1 MKDMKKRLIAA
12 LALWM
17 AAGTGAF
24 AQTGVQDV
32 AAKAAEALSQTEEEQ
47 QAAAKPNYWTKFVK
61 FDLGF
66 TNTLLTNWA
75 AGGYNQT
82 TLATGLDANA
92 NYKKGLS
99 YWNNRLQLDYGF
111 LYSDDKPIIQK
122 NKDRIQLDS
131 KWGYKT
137 SEKSKWSYTATFKF
151 LSQFTDTHKFPHPGG
166 DNPSYKDWMDKAI
179 LQSSFLSPGY
189 TTLSLGI
196 DWTPKPWFTV
206 SFSPLTGGFTIVRRE
221 ELRKTYGMQLKE
233 AYESQTANIEGY
245 MYRMAR
251 FQLGAQLEANA
262 KFKINDVFAGETKL
276 VLFSDYLHNPTELRV
291 NWDNKITWQFA
302 KHLALAFQTWLIYDP
317 NVLIDGAQKVQFK
330 EFLTLNFTY
339 TLEPRKAR

>member
-1 MKDMKKRLIAA
+1 MKQRMIAA
-12 LALWM
+12 VALLLAASLS
-17 AAGTGAF
+17 AF
-24 AQTGVQDV
+24 AQLNVQDA
-32 AAKAAEALSQTEEEQ
+32 AAKAAEALAQTEEEQ
-47 QAAAKPNYWTKFVK
+47 QAAAKPNYWTKSVK

-82 TLATGLDANA
+82 TLTSALDANA
-92 NYKKGLS
+92 NYKKGLT

-122 NKDRIQLDS
+122 NKDRILLDS

-137 SEKSKWSYTATFKF
+137 SEKSKWSYTATFNF
-151 LSQFTDTHKFPHPGG
+151 LSQFTDTHKFPNPGG
-166 DNPSYKDWMDKAI
+166 ENPTYQDWMDKAI
-179 LQSSFLSPGY
+179 LQSSFLSPAY

-206 SFSPLTGGFTIVRRE
+206 NFSPLTGGFTIVRRE
-221 ELRKTYGMQLKE
+221 ELRKNYSMELKDE
-233 AYESQTANIEGY
+233 YKDRTADIENY
-245 MYRMAR
+245 MYRCAR
-251 FQLGAQLEANA
+251 FQLGAQLTANA

-317 NVLIDGAQKVQFK
+317 NVLIDGARKVQFK

-339 TLEPRKAR
+339 TLEPRKRK